1 MSAVSLRR
9 IDLERYR
16 RALLRRF
23 HVRTEAQCRRFVETL
38 GFCYAFTTGPGDIP
52 GVFDVIGTRSVDRM
66 WSWAWTWK
74 DSLVTRRRVFY
85 GRVLRRKPTFISLRY
100 LPHFYALSGNV
111 GEPDDYLAAY
121 EAGRLSVL
129 AKGIYE
135 YIARR
140 GPVNT
145 WELRRHF
152 VTGDSGSR
160 FHRALDELQ
169 ERFLIAKV
177 AEVEGRGNY
186 AFIWNTFR
194 RWMPEAIKQA
204 ARITSEEAA
213 GTVLRGY
220 LKIVGGATPQQVED
234 LFRWPSS
241 LLPSAADHAGVVE
254 APLNGEP
261 VWTLPQVIRVALRSI
276 PTFPIR
282 RPERLRSSLPTRR
295 QAGR

>member
-1 MSAVSLRR
+1 MSAVPLRS

-23 HVRTEAQCRRFVETL
+23 HVRTEAQCRRFVDTL
-38 GFCYAFTTGPGDIP
+38 GFCYAFTAGPGAIP

-74 DSLVTRRRVFY
+74 DSLATRRRVFY

-100 LPHFYALSGNV
+100 LPQFYALSGNV

-121 EAGRLSVL
+121 EAGSLSVL

-140 GPVNT
+140 APVNT

-186 AFIWNTFR
+186 AFIWDVFH
-194 RWMPEAIKQA
+194 RWMPEAVKQA
-204 ARITSEEAA
+204 ARITSEAAA
-213 GTVLRGY
+213 GVVLRGY
-220 LKIVGGATPQQVED
+220 LKIVGAATPRQVGE
-234 LFRWPSS
+234 LFRWPPS
-241 LLPSAADHAGVVE
+241 LLPTAAERAGV
-254 APLNGEP
+254 ASALLDGEML
-261 VWTLPQVIRVALRSI
+261 WTLPGVVRLE
-276 PTFPIR
+276 R
-282 RPERLRSSLPTRR
+282 RR
-295 QAGR
+295 